1 MVTVMSNVAAPLP
14 SAARTPSHA
23 ERCRTLF
30 VRARHGVLS
39 TLTREPP
46 AFPFGSLVSVACD
59 DDGAPLL
66 LLSALAEHTQNLH
79 ASPEASILVIGDASS
94 IPLSDGR
101 SSAAGSSASRSFE
114 PNSAGSVARD
124 PLALPR
130 ATLIG
135 RCARIT
141 DELTARNARDTFLAH
156 HPEATAYAT
165 FKDFAMYRLAPE
177 GLRYVGGFGQMS
189 WVGAAEYRRARP
201 DPLAASE
208 STMITHMNDD
218 HPDSVLA
225 YARAYGHIEDA
236 TRAFITVID
245 RYGFDLLAV
254 TPDGERRV
262 RVPFPSEV
270 HSTDGA
276 RRALI
281 DLVRD
286 ARATLAS
293 RPPHS

>member
-1 MVTVMSNVAAPLP
+1 MSNAPAP
-14 SAARTPSHA
+14 PPAAARTPSHA

-30 VRARHGVLS
+30 MRARYAVLS
-39 TLTREPP
+39 TLTRDPKP
-46 AFPFGSLVSVACD
+46 FPFGSLVSIACD
-59 DDGAPLL
+59 DDGSPLL
-66 LLSALAEHTQNLH
+66 LLSDLAEHSQNLH
-79 ASPEASILVIGDASS
+79 VSSAASILAISDSTA
-94 IPLSDGR
+94 IPLADGRAAAQRSSDGT
-101 SSAAGSSASRSFE
+101 ST
-114 PNSAGSVARD
+114 SAGARD

-130 ATLIG
+130 ATLLG
-135 RCARIT
+135 ACARIT
-141 DELTARNARDTFLAH
+141 DELLARNARDTFLAH

-165 FKDFAMYRLAPE
+165 FKDFAMYRLVPE
-177 GLRYVGGFGQMS
+177 GLRYVGGFGRMS
-189 WVGAAEYRRARP
+189 WVEAADYRRARP

-208 STMITHMNDD
+208 ATMIAHMNDD

-262 RVPFPSEV
+262 RIPFSAEV

-281 DLVRD
+281 ELVRD
-286 ARATLAS
+286 ARAALAS
-293 RPPHS
+293 RPPPA